1 MARIKSVIRTE
12 RRSKDLTQQELA
24 DLLNVS
30 RVAVAN
36 WEAKLTTPSVHNMLR
51 LNAHL
56 EISLDELMDDYNKD
70 KDVTLSKA
78 IGYDSKLLDKVSL
91 NKKEV

>member
-1 MARIKSVIRTE
+1 MAKSNSVIRTV

-36 WEAKLTTPSVHNMLR
+36 WEGKLATPSVHNMLR
-51 LNAHL
+51 LNAYL
-56 EISLDELMDDYNKD
+56 DIPLDELMNDYTNKED
-70 KDVTLSKA
+70 K
-78 IGYDSKLLDKVSL
+78 
-91 NKKEV
+91 